1 MKESNTNAGN
11 ATIKQREVL
20 LDTKGLT
27 WRSQVPSRA
36 VQLSS
41 DIKRTFCST
50 HDEVKELWSQ
60 YNHNTTTMGSLAEY
74 KRAVNEGVKYQCG
87 KCNHQATTKGSLA
100 GHKRAYMEESST
112 LAGSATIKRHQKDVL
127 LSTKGQYM

>member
-1 MKESNTNAGN
+1 MQAMQPSSN
-11 ATIKQREVL
+11 
-20 LDTKGLT
+20 
-27 WRSQVPSRA
+27 
-36 VQLSS
+36 
-41 DIKRTFCST
+41 IKRTFCST
-50 HDEVKELWSQ
+50 HDEVQELCSQ

-87 KCNHQATTKGSLA
+87 KCNHQAKGSLA